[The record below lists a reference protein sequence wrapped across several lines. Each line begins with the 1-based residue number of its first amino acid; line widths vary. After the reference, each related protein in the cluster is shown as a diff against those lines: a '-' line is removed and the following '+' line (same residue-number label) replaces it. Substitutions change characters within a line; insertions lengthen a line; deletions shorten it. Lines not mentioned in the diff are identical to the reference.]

1 MTSEQRIASFRDAAE
16 SATLTGARRAAEMR
30 SLASYLHKHQS
41 DAFPGPARANLL
53 LAIEAH
59 HARAAAGADALTA
72 LLECALKMPDKVF
85 NEAHKARMLK
95 LLAACEAAAAAAV
108 GGGGGGGGGAPALT
122 APAAAAPAAR
132 GLLVVDVDVGA
143 GEVCLVEADGTA
155 FAGAAPRVAAE
166 AGGAPAL
173 AAALEA
179 AAAKGCALLARVTA
193 AGEVVG
199 WEEGEEE
206 GLP

>member
-1 MTSEQRIASFRDAAE
+1 MSSEERIASFRDAAE

-85 NEAHKARMLK
+85 NEAHKTRMLK
-95 LLAACEAAAAAAV
+95 LLAACEAAAAAG

-122 APAAAAPAAR
+122 APAAAVPAAR

-155 FAGAAPRVAAE
+155 FAGAAPRVAAA